1 MEIVRN
7 KKNVQVEILEV
18 KNTFS
23 LLKFICDG
31 INNILEIAEEK
42 INEIEDIAAE
52 NIPNKRQ
59 E

>member
-1 MEIVRN
+1 M
-7 KKNVQVEILEV
+7 QVEILEV

-23 LLKFICDG
+23 LLKFIRDG

-42 INEIEDIAAE
+42 INEIEDITAE